1 MDLGRK
7 QLIESHLPLVRSV
20 ARRYVGRGA
29 ELEDLVQIGALAL
42 TKASDR
48 FDPGRGVAFATFAA
62 PAVEGEIL
70 RHLRDKASVL
80 RIPRELQRITGELRR
95 CREQLAATL
104 GRAPTVSELASAL
117 SADEDDVER
126 ALAAERASNAV
137 AAGASEEGIELQDT
151 ADPHSDS
158 EDRLLLARGARVLD
172 ERERRIVFLRFH
184 ADMTER
190 QIASEI
196 GISQAHVSRLLDG
209 ALSKLRDELDE
220 NDRDTTPSEAVISPP
235 PTPTKRPPEHDD
247 ASEHRPADTRIAG
260 VSISQEQEN
269 PKPGAEAQ
277 KTGTSPSHS
286 GRFLVRMPSTLH
298 EQLAR
303 AAEREHVSLN
313 RFVTDVLAASV
324 TSASPTDSPT
334 ESPPAEPPPDP
345 PRQSPRAL
353 RLALATNLI
362 VVVLAGVFAV
372 ALLVLALQRGI

>member
-1 MDLGRK
+1 M
-7 QLIESHLPLVRSV
+7 
-20 ARRYVGRGA
+20 
-29 ELEDLVQIGALAL
+29 EDLVQIGALAL

-48 FDPGRGVAFATFAA
+48 FDPGRGVAFGTFAA

-70 RHLRDKASVL
+70 RHLRDSSSVL
-80 RIPRELQRITGELRR
+80 RVPRELQRITGELRR

-104 GRAPTVSELASAL
+104 GRAPTVGELASAL
-117 SADEDDVER
+117 SADEGDVER
-126 ALAAERASNAV
+126 ALAAEHASNAV
-137 AAGASEEGIELQDT
+137 AIAASEEGIELKDT

-209 ALSKLRDELDE
+209 ALSKLRAELDE
-220 NDRDTTPSEAVISPP
+220 NDRDTTPSGTVISPP
-235 PTPTKRPPEHDD
+235 PAPTKALPKRADT
-247 ASEHRPADTRIAG
+247 SGQTRADTRIAPVG
-260 VSISQEQEN
+260 VSQEQEN
-269 PKPGAEAQ
+269 PKPSDEAQ
-277 KTGTSPSHS
+277 KTGTSSSHS

-324 TSASPTDSPT
+324 SAAPPADTPA
-334 ESPPAEPPPDP
+334 ESSPAEPAPAPS
-345 PRQSPRAL
+345 RSSPRAL
-353 RLALATNLI
+353 RLALATNLV
-362 VVVLAGVFAV
+362 VVVLAGVLAV
-372 ALLVLALQRGI
+372 ALLVLALERGI